1 MKKFIIPDVRST
13 ELAQTDVIMVSTL
26 AVGHNVS
33 YANAYSVTTEE
44 VNHDY
49 DIWKGNQKN

>member
-26 AVGHNVS
+26 AIGHNVS
-33 YANAYSVTTEE
+33 YENAYSVETAT
-44 VNHDY
+44 DAY